1 MIDEPELVGVAARSS
16 GLAELYR
23 REYAPMVRL
32 AHLLT
37 GSNEAAE
44 DVVQDSFVR
53 LYRSWHRADQG
64 AYLRTIVVNRCRS
77 WHRRQRM
84 ERERLPRSV
93 PDGVDAEAR
102 ELLDALGHLGL
113 RQRTALV
120 LRFYADMSEADVAEA
135 LGCRPGTVKSL
146 LRRSLRQMEGVIER

>member
-1 MIDEPELVGVAARSS
+1 MKAGTVIHEPELVGVAARSN

-23 REYAPMVRL
+23 WEYASMVRL

-53 LYRSWHRADQG
+53 LYRSWHRADQPG

-77 WHRRQRM
+77 WNRRQQM
-84 ERERLPRSV
+84 ERERLPRAV
-93 PDGVDAEAR
+93 PDVPRRRGPRAVGR
-102 ELLDALGHLGL
+102 PWSP
-113 RQRTALV
+113 RPPQRTALV
-120 LRFYADMSEADVAEA
+120 LRFYADMSEADVAEV
-135 LGCRPGTVKSL
+135 LGCRPGT
-146 LRRSLRQMEGVIER
+146 Q